1 MATKKK
7 NLKKSAKTA
16 KPTAA
21 AQPQQASAGQ
31 QAPQQDPTALSIG
44 DLKNLSTILDV
55 ASTRGAFKANE
66 MAGVGFLYNQ
76 AMPMG
81 DNTGQPGDGQT
92 GPKRHFKHIGE
103 LVDGGAKV
111 VIMYRTVPGEPNNCL
126 VVGTKFLPDQYH
138 NALMKAVESDGGQ
151 DADEF
156 ADFASRQTFPDGT
169 NMLAMLHNDNYIK
182 KFKSNEI
189 MVTYGNT
196 DEGRILLNKLNEMI
210 AKEKGVSVKDLAN
223 DPEAAEKAPAKKV
236 TTKKA
241 DAKKTSA
248 KE

>member
-1 MATKKK
+1 MATLM
-7 NLKKSAKTA
+7 NV
-16 KPTAA
+16 
-21 AQPQQASAGQ
+21 
-31 QAPQQDPTALSIG
+31 
-44 DLKNLSTILDV
+44 N
-55 ASTRGAFKANE
+55 
-66 MAGVGFLYNQ
+66 NQ

-81 DNTGQPGDGQT
+81 DNTGQAGDGQT

-126 VVGTKFLPDQYH
+126 VVGTKFLPDIYH
-138 NALMKAVESDGGQ
+138 NALMKAVESEGGQ

-169 NMLAMLHNDNYIK
+169 NMLAMMHNDNYIK
-182 KFKSNEI
+182 KFKTKEI
-189 MVTYGNT
+189 MVTFGNT
-196 DEGRILLNKLNEMI
+196 ADGRILLNKLNEMV
-210 AKEKGVSVKDLAN
+210 AKEKGTTVKSMAA
-223 DPEAAEKAPAKKV
+223 DPDAPAEKK

-241 DAKKTSA
+241 DAKKTTA

>member
-1 MATKKK
+1 MATLM
-7 NLKKSAKTA
+7 NV
-16 KPTAA
+16 
-21 AQPQQASAGQ
+21 
-31 QAPQQDPTALSIG
+31 
-44 DLKNLSTILDV
+44 N
-55 ASTRGAFKANE
+55 
-66 MAGVGFLYNQ
+66 NQ

-81 DNTGQPGDGQT
+81 DNTGQAGDAQT

-126 VVGTKFLPDQYH
+126 VVGTKFLPDMYH

-151 DADEF
+151 DAEEF

-169 NMLAMLHNDNYIK
+169 NMLAMMHNDNYIK
-182 KFKSNEI
+182 KFKTNEI

-196 DEGRILLNKLNEMI
+196 PEGRILLNKLNEMI
-210 AKEKGVSVKDLAN
+210 AKEKGVSVKDLAQ
-223 DPEAAEKAPAKKV
+223 DPDAPAEASAKK

-241 DAKKTSA
+241 DAKKTTA

>member
-1 MATKKK
+1 M
-7 NLKKSAKTA
+7 NV
-16 KPTAA
+16 
-21 AQPQQASAGQ
+21 
-31 QAPQQDPTALSIG
+31 
-44 DLKNLSTILDV
+44 N
-55 ASTRGAFKANE
+55 
-66 MAGVGFLYNQ
+66 NQ

-103 LVDGGAKV
+103 LADESKAKV

-151 DADEF
+151 DAEEF
-156 ADFASRQTFPDGT
+156 ADYASRQTFPDGT

-182 KFKSNEI
+182 KFKTNEI
-189 MVTYGNT
+189 MITYGT
-196 DEGRILLNKLNEMI
+196 GADGRILLNKLNEMI
-210 AKEKGVSVKDLAN
+210 AKDKGVKVADLAK
-223 DPEAAEKAPAKKV
+223 DPDAAQE

-241 DAKKTSA
+241 DAKKTTA
-248 KE
+248 KK

>member
-1 MATKKK
+1 MATLM
-7 NLKKSAKTA
+7 NV
-16 KPTAA
+16 
-21 AQPQQASAGQ
+21 
-31 QAPQQDPTALSIG
+31 
-44 DLKNLSTILDV
+44 N
-55 ASTRGAFKANE
+55 
-66 MAGVGFLYNQ
+66 NQ

-81 DNTGQPGDGQT
+81 DNTGQAGDGQT

-126 VVGTKFLPDQYH
+126 VVGTKFLPDMYH

-151 DADEF
+151 DAEEF

-169 NMLAMLHNDNYIK
+169 NMLSMMHNDNYIK
-182 KFKSNEI
+182 KFKTNEI

-196 DEGRILLNKLNEMI
+196 PEGRILLNKLNEMI
-210 AKEKGVSVKDLAN
+210 AKEKGVSVKDLAQ
-223 DPEAAEKAPAKKV
+223 DPDATAEAPAKK

-241 DAKKTSA
+241 DAKKTTA